1 MLATLSLAFV
11 SNITIETTYMDMWP
25 PMLALGF
32 AIGLVLTPM
41 NLVAINAVPVRQ
53 HGEATGILTTVI
65 GIGSVM
71 GVAVTAGVFR
81 TLEDNQFDRILKQTG
96 HRIPDS
102 AQRVLEG
109 ILTHAEDSEAELAK
123 YPALVRRDIVGG
135 VRLAFVYAIS
145 NALWVAVG
153 VAALGVI
160 VTVVAL
166 RGAKSP
172 PRAHLL
178 AEARVEDPRAEQDVA
193 HHRVVLVEEDV
204 AVEDRFALELAVA
217 LPDQD
222 RPCSPVLL
230 AGDADDVLE
239 AVDRHSVA
247 VDPLHEEVI
256 GMDVERV
263 ILGGRVA

>member
-1 MLATLSLAFV
+1 
-11 SNITIETTYMDMWP
+11 
-25 PMLALGF
+25 MLALGF

-65 GIGSVM
+65 GIGGVM

-109 ILTHAEDSEAELAK
+109 ILTHAEDAEAELAK
-123 YPALVRRDIVGG
+123 YPALVQRDIVGG

-145 NALWVAVG
+145 NTLWVAVG

-172 PRAHLL
+172 PRH
-178 AEARVEDPRAEQDVA
+178 VYWPRLGLKTLGPK
-193 HHRVVLVEEDV
+193 RILPII
-204 AVEDRFALELAVA
+204 ALSSWKRMWQWKTA
-217 LPDQD
+217 
-222 RPCSPVLL
+222 SPWNL
-230 AGDADDVLE
+230 
-239 AVDRHSVA
+239 R
-247 VDPLHEEVI
+247 
-256 GMDVERV
+256 
-263 ILGGRVA
+263 